1 MQTTKC
7 FTHVQLQHFTT
18 ENQEQNCVLEII
30 WLALFPTI
38 CVTLLIIISYQW
50 FKEDSSSK
58 ALNCRSSSESP
69 QEITEE
75 FGYANV
81 RISGSRQQEA
91 PVYLNEI
98 QQEGSRRQL
107 SDHVACSRE
116 NQHTE
121 AIVHFQAQ
129 NNIRDGSNRH
139 INRHSHKTTYS
150 ATESPKTGL
159 NKGAHIITPPP
170 NSPKQQNSGS
180 VTTDEYANIHPE
192 MKKDS
197 LKHHHPSGENS
208 RQEETPVYFN
218 KIQMEGGRMQSS
230 GRVAWPREIQH
241 TEPIIHNQGMRD
253 SVRRYG
259 NIQQPNSEGAP
270 AHEYANFLDLA
281 EYEGFLTDCNL
292 SAVPSLGSLSEQT
305 RNVAVAV
312 GSENHLLLTSDT
324 LDLHHYHSRGDN
336 NATHKE
342 KRKILCL

>member
-159 NKGAHIITPPP
+159 NKG
-170 NSPKQQNSGS
+170 
-180 VTTDEYANIHPE
+180 
-192 MKKDS
+192 
-197 LKHHHPSGENS
+197 ENS